1 MISRKVLFYGLA
13 GLALCVLFALDASA
27 GKGNGNGNGGGNGG
41 GGGPV
46 IKGNPSFAT
55 DIQEIFNRKGCTASQ
70 CHGVARNAGLD
81 LRAGSAHANLVNV
94 TAQGAGGE
102 TRVIPG
108 DAQNSYLVKKLEG
121 RGAGSLMPLGGT
133 PLDNTDLTNI
143 RNWIN
148 QGASNN

>member
-1 MISRKVLFYGLA
+1 MTARHRLSLVFTLLCLA
-13 GLALCVLFALDASA
+13 ACSSSDSPTSPPPPPPPG
-27 GKGNGNGNGGGNGG
+27 GG

-46 IKGNPSFAT
+46 IKDNPGFAA
-55 DIQEIFNRKGCTASQ
+55 DIQEIFNRKGCTASS
-70 CHGVARNAGLD
+70 CHGFSPGSEGLD
-81 LRAGSAHANLVNV
+81 LQVGSSHSNLVNV
-94 TAQGAGGE
+94 AAQGTGGE

-108 DAQNSYLVKKLEG
+108 DAQNSYLIKKLEG
-121 RGAGSLMPLGGT
+121 RGVGARMPLGGT